1 LLKIVN
7 NAIIL
12 HEMRSIDEMLSEM
25 DFDSN
30 KLVCISDN
38 FYLTNYQ
45 ISILEKYHFNYLNYS
60 NYNELTKDIDEVLN
74 DDYFEDL
81 DDVLNQI
88 IEFNYYHNT
97 NK

>member
-1 LLKIVN
+1 MLKIVN

-38 FYLTNYQ
+38 FYLTKFPNFV
-45 ISILEKYHFNYLNYS
+45 S
-60 NYNELTKDIDEVLN
+60 ELSKNNFTVPMGPCRCFATITSARL
-74 DDYFEDL
+74 
-81 DDVLNQI
+81 
-88 IEFNYYHNT
+88 
-97 NK
+97 